1 MLAVVGG
8 KGGVGKTTT
17 ALGLGAALARAGA
30 APLVVDCDLE
40 MPDVGRRTGCGEV
53 PGVAGVAGGTPV
65 HLAAARPEG
74 LDGAAVLPTEPDAA
88 LEAALRALPRHRPVL
103 LDAPGG
109 ASPTAATP
117 VRVADQALIVTTS
130 SKQAIQDAVK
140 TAAIVRNLDTRLLGV
155 LVTNADAA
163 PRGLEDALGTAV
175 VGVVPSGG
183 SKPLFSAPV
192 RAAYD
197 TLAGRM
203 WGKLMGSDLL
213 SVCDEDPAVDR
224 YRRS

>member
-30 APLVVDCDLE
+30 EPLVVDSDVE
-40 MPDVGRRTGCGEV
+40 MPDLGWRAGCPDV

-65 HLAAARPEG
+65 ALAAATPAG
-74 LDGAAVLPTEPDAA
+74 LDGAAVLPSEPRAD
-88 LEAALRALPRHRPVL
+88 LEAALQRLDAEAPVV

-109 ASPTAATP
+109 ASPATAVPLRAAT
-117 VRVADQALIVTTS
+117 RALVVTTTATE
-130 SKQAIQDAVK
+130 AIEDAAK
-140 TAAIVRNLDTRLLGV
+140 TVAIARNLDARPLGV
-155 LVTNADAA
+155 VVTMAEEA
-163 PRGLEDALGTAV
+163 PRGLAEALGVPVLAV
-175 VGVVPSGG
+175 VPPDGP
-183 SKPLFSAPV
+183 KPLASGAV

-197 TLAGRM
+197 RLVADT
-203 WGKLMGSDLL
+203 WGKLMSSEPV

-224 YRRS
+224 HRRS

>member
-17 ALGLGAALARAGA
+17 ALGLGAALARADTS
-30 APLVVDCDLE
+30 PIVVDCDLE
-40 MPDVGRRTGCGEV
+40 MPDVGRRMGCEEV
-53 PGVAGVAGGTPV
+53 PGVAGVAGGTPI
-65 HLAAARPEG
+65 HLAAGRPAE

-88 LEAALRALPRHRPVL
+88 LESALGALPTDRPVV

-109 ASPTAATP
+109 ASATAATP
-117 VRVADQALIVTTS
+117 VRVADRALLVTTT

-140 TAAIVRNLDTRLLGV
+140 TAAIVRNLDTQLVGV
-155 LVTNADAA
+155 LVTTAETA
-163 PRGLEDALGTAV
+163 PRGLGDALGTAV
-175 VGVVPSGG
+175 VGVVPPGG
-183 SKPLFSAPV
+183 PTPLSSAPV

-197 TLAGRM
+197 AVLGRI
-203 WGKLMGSDLL
+203 WGKLMGADSLY
-213 SVCDEDPAVDR
+213 VCDEDPAVDR